1 MSYVLMLL
9 VVGTNWSW
17 QGPVA
22 VYPTQ
27 QACMAAKARL
37 QKQSPESHFKC
48 WPTKTGRRGK

>member
-48 WPTKTGRRGK
+48 WPTKTGRGK